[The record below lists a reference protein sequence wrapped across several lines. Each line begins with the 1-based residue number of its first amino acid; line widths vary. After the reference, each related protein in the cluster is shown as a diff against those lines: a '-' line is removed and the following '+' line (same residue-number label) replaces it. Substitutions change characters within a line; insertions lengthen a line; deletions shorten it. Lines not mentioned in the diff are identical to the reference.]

1 MEDNILASTFSFF
14 KNRNNIYV
22 NDCECLFVSS
32 FILSYIYSLLS
43 TIVDTQEAGVIYW
56 SKFWSAHV
64 GQKFWGWQIHMWI
77 AYIPNF
83 MSIGVTV
90 SGSVRRSQ
98 FLLILHSKIFR
109 K

>member
-1 MEDNILASTFSFF
+1 MEDHILASTFSFL

-22 NDCECLFVSS
+22 NDCGCLFVSS

-64 GQKFWGWQIHMWI
+64 GQKFWGWQLHMWI

-98 FLLILHSKIFR
+98 FLLILHR
-109 K
+109 